1 MKSAS
6 LLVAFLLVAGCASS
20 SGDARNALADKV
32 QVQLGQYATNN
43 NLYYFAGPI
52 NVQFQFAITNNTG
65 ETITLRRLQL
75 RTVSPGA
82 YALRT
87 PTSPITSIVPAGKT
101 TTVNLSAW
109 GRTSGSTLRAEEPVT
124 IQGTAYFDSPRGSF
138 VKIFN
143 QMLSQMGQ

>member
-1 MKSAS
+1 MKYAS
-6 LLVAFLLVAGCASS
+6 IFVALLLVAGCASS
-20 SGDARNALADKV
+20 SSDAQNALADKV

-52 NVQFQFAITNNTG
+52 NIQYQLAITNNTA

-82 YALRT
+82 YALST
-87 PTSPITSIVPAGKT
+87 PTSMITATVAPGKT

-109 GRTSGSTLRAEEPVT
+109 GRSSGSYLRAEEPVT
-124 IQGTAYFDSPRGSF
+124 IQGTAYFDSPRGGF

>member
-1 MKSAS
+1 MKYAS
-6 LLVAFLLVAGCASS
+6 VLAIVLVLAGCASS
-20 SGDARNALADKV
+20 SGDAQNALASKV
-32 QVQLGQYATNN
+32 QLQLGQYDTNN
-43 NLYYFAGPI
+43 NFYYLAGPI
-52 NVQFQFAITNNTG
+52 NIQYQLAITNNTG
-65 ETITLRRLQL
+65 ETITMRRIQL

-87 PTSPITSIVPAGKT
+87 PTSTITATVPPGKT
-101 TTVNLSAW
+101 TTLNLSAW

-143 QMLSQMGQ
+143 QTLSQIGQ